1 MKSFFIT
8 FRSITYAQ
16 RCERVFTAEG
26 IKCHMRRSP
35 RWMEERGC
43 SYGVEAKLTEL
54 KQGLDILRREE
65 IPFRKSYMLHPDGV
79 VEEIRHG
86 VS

>member
-16 RCERVFTAEG
+16 RGEQVFRAG
-26 IKCHMRRSP
+26 GFRCVLRRTP

-43 SYGVEAKLTEL
+43 GYCLRVRPTDVAES
-54 KQGLDILRREE
+54 LRRLKEGI
-65 IPFRKSYMLHPDGV
+65 IPFSKVYTRRPNGA
-79 VEEIRHG
+79 VEE
-86 VS
+86 VSL